1 MAGADSPFV
10 RIVPDIHGSN
20 LQEESE
26 RMSETGKEKS
36 KGLRRFGALLIVA
49 GLLLMA
55 GGTALILYNI
65 WDNRRAGREADII
78 QETIDSELEKISSVN
93 SPVPSSRQDSKSP
106 DEDLTQDHE
115 NWLAEQEMP
124 TVLINGH
131 GYIGTL
137 EIPSIGLRL
146 PVMDSWDYEKL
157 KTNPCLYSGSYY
169 TDDMVICGHNY
180 QSHFGPIRGVAID
193 ADVYFITMDKAIYHY
208 TVCNREIVKPTSVE
222 KMIRNMNNG
231 DPDIEQFEDWDLT
244 LFTCTPG
251 GRTRCAGRCIRV
263 E

>member
-1 MAGADSPFV
+1 
-10 RIVPDIHGSN
+10 
-20 LQEESE
+20 
-26 RMSETGKEKS
+26 MSETGKKKS
-36 KGLRRFGALLIVA
+36 KGLRKLGTLLIVA
-49 GLLLMA
+49 GLLLIA

-65 WDNRRAGREADII
+65 WDDRRAGREADVI
-78 QETIDSELEKISSVN
+78 QETIDSELEKISVVN
-93 SPVPSSRQDSKSP
+93 SPVPSSRQDNNIL
-106 DEDLTQDHE
+106 DEKIQDQE
-115 NWLAEQEMP
+115 NWLEDQEMP

-137 EIPSIGLRL
+137 EIPSIGIRL

-193 ADVYFITMDKAIYHY
+193 ADVYFITMDKVIYHY

-231 DPDIEQFEDWDLT
+231 DPNTELLEDWDLT

-251 GRTRCAGRCIRV
+251 GRTRCAVRCIRV